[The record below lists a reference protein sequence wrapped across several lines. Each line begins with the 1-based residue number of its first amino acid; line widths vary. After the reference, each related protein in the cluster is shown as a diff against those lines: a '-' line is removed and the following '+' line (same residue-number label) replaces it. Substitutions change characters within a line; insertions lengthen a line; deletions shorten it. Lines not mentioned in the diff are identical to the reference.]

1 MRTRAETVR
10 LEGHAKQAIETG
22 RNRLILAGC
31 LMALAFTAVGARVVE
46 LSALRDHNE
55 PGVAAVSP
63 DARLAVGRADIVDR
77 NGLLVATSLRT
88 PSLYADP
95 HEVLD
100 AEDAAFKLSTVLP
113 GINPA
118 ETAVKL
124 ASDRRFVW
132 LKRNLTPREQ
142 QEVNSLGIPGL
153 HFQDEWKRIY
163 PQGALTAH
171 VVGFTDVDDR
181 GIAGVESSFDDVLR
195 GGRAPLRLSI
205 DLRVQHI
212 VREEVARQ
220 IATFNAIGGAGV
232 VMDVETGETIAL
244 VSLPDFDPNIPGR
257 MDPDALFNR
266 ATLGVYE
273 MGSTFKIF
281 NTAMALDSGTA
292 TMLSGYDATHPIR
305 ISRFTIN
312 DDHAKARWLSVP
324 EIFKYSSNI
333 GSVKMAL
340 DVGTEGQ
347 KAFMAKLGMLREVA
361 IELPERGRPM
371 VPSPWRPIN
380 TMTIAFGHGLSV
392 SPMHLVSGVAAVV
405 NGGIRYPV
413 TLLATD
419 IPARGERVVSE
430 KTSHSMRQLMRL
442 VVSEGTGRK
451 ADTPGYVVGGKTG
464 TAEKAGG
471 RGGYRQKSL
480 ISSFVAAFPM
490 QAPRFVV
497 LIMVDEPK
505 GTKETFGYATGG
517 WVAAPAVSRVIA
529 RSAPLLGVAP
539 ADPESPEIRRD
550 LMIEMPAEGG
560 KRLASF

>member
-1 MRTRAETVR
+1 MRPRAETVR

-31 LMALAFTAVGARVVE
+31 LMALAFTAVGVRVVE

-55 PGVAAVSP
+55 PGVATVSP

-95 HEVLD
+95 QEVLD
-100 AEDAAFKLSTVLP
+100 AEDAAFRLSTVLP

-163 PQGALTAH
+163 PQGSLTAH

-195 GGRAPLRLSI
+195 GGREPLRLSI

-232 VMDVETGETIAL
+232 VMDVETGETVAL

-292 TMLSGYDATHPIR
+292 TMRSGYDATHPIR

-347 KAFMAKLGMLREVA
+347 KAFMAKLGMLREIA

-392 SPMHLVSGVAAVV
+392 SPMHLVSGVASVI
-405 NGGIRYPV
+405 NGGIRYSA

-442 VVSEGTGRK
+442 VVEEGTGRK
-451 ADTPGYVVGGKTG
+451 ADTPGYLVGGKTG

-539 ADPESPEIRRD
+539 VDPESPEIRRD
-550 LMIEMPAEGG
+550 LMIELPAEGG

>member
-1 MRTRAETVR
+1 MKPRAETVR

-31 LMALAFTAVGARVVE
+31 LMALAFTAVGVRVVE

-55 PGVAAVSP
+55 PGVATVSP

-95 HEVLD
+95 QEVLD
-100 AEDAAFKLSTVLP
+100 AEDAAFRLSTVLP

-163 PQGALTAH
+163 PQGSLTAH

-195 GGRAPLRLSI
+195 GGREPLRLSI

-232 VMDVETGETIAL
+232 VMDVETGETVAL

-292 TMLSGYDATHPIR
+292 TMRSGYDATHPIR

-347 KAFMAKLGMLREVA
+347 KAFMAKLGMLREIA

-392 SPMHLVSGVAAVV
+392 SPMHLVSGVASVI
-405 NGGIRYPV
+405 NGGIRYPA

-442 VVSEGTGRK
+442 VVEEGTGRK
-451 ADTPGYVVGGKTG
+451 ADTPGYLVGGKTG

-539 ADPESPEIRRD
+539 VDPESPEIRRD
-550 LMIEMPAEGG
+550 LMIELPAEGG